1 MGGVPICKDCYK
13 FYFEGSWRK
22 DDEGKFEYCGWCAQ
36 GGDLFCCTNDS
47 CPNAFCLKCVKRN
60 LGRTAV
66 SKIED
71 SEEWKCFECEPK
83 QVREQ
88 RLLFFSIL
96 AFWKKVDEKVKKRVD
111 AKKAK
116 EKAKNR
122 SDCLT
127 KTYQLAS
134 QCNLIS
140 KNFVT
145 KNAENWAKNPNFSDK
160 KVKEQSAEDF
170 SKYLALSQK
179 NLTQLK
185 QRFLENVDE
194 DLGAS
199 KKRSEK
205 LTEIIED
212 LDSISNGHLEAI
224 VVKKEKV
231 KFQVLQNSSDE
242 ESTPKANGK
251 KSKVPEEVQVS
262 DIDELASSSEDEK
275 DSDFDSDNIE
285 KEEKKRKQTAK
296 KVKEELDKKFKKGKS
311 KKEVEIEKKKRN
323 PDEETPKKKKKKK
336 NPEGRTPKKKKKKK
350 KKKKEENSSEE
361 DFELTLAGTTNE
373 PPVEEI
379 DSEDSKDPKASKDSP
394 DSKDKNKAKNEV
406 LADSSD
412 EEETQT

>member
-1 MGGVPICKDCYK
+1 MGEIQIDANGGITDNFQSSNSTVMKSDSDDCLVVETKILPDKKWVESLEKEELEYFTKNQIPFEELEDRVVRCTACFKQGNHKQKGFFLRHPGLGVPICKDCHK

-160 KVKEQSAEDF
+160 KVKEESAEDF
-170 SKYLALSQK
+170 AKYLALSQK
-179 NLTQLK
+179 NLNQLK
-185 QRFLENVDE
+185 QRFLANVDE

-199 KKRSEK
+199 KKRS
-205 LTEIIED
+205 
-212 LDSISNGHLEAI
+212 
-224 VVKKEKV
+224 EKV

-251 KSKVPEEVQVS
+251 KSKAPEEVQLS
-262 DIDELASSSEDEK
+262 DTDELKSSSEEEE

-285 KEEKKRKQTAK
+285 KEERKRKQTAK

-311 KKEVEIEKKKRN
+311 KKEKEIESKKRN
-323 PDEETPKKKKKKK
+323 PDEETPKK
-336 NPEGRTPKKKKKKK
+336 R
-350 KKKKEENSSEE
+350 KE
-361 DFELTLAGTTNE
+361 
-373 PPVEEI
+373 I
-379 DSEDSKDPKASKDSP
+379 
-394 DSKDKNKAKNEV
+394 
-406 LADSSD
+406 
-412 EEETQT
+412 

>member
-1 MGGVPICKDCYK
+1 MCSLPLSCNSSKSSVLFISKDVLD
-13 FYFEGSWRK
+13 S
-22 DDEGKFEYCGWCAQ
+22 Q

-145 KNAENWAKNPNFSDK
+145 KNAENWAKNP
-160 KVKEQSAEDF
+160 
-170 SKYLALSQK
+170 SK
-179 NLTQLK
+179 
-185 QRFLENVDE
+185 FVHFH
-194 DLGAS
+194 
-199 KKRSEK
+199 
-205 LTEIIED
+205 I
-212 LDSISNGHLEAI
+212 
-224 VVKKEKV
+224 
-231 KFQVLQNSSDE
+231 
-242 ESTPKANGK
+242 PKAK
-251 KSKVPEEVQVS
+251 
-262 DIDELASSSEDEK
+262 L
-275 DSDFDSDNIE
+275 F
-285 KEEKKRKQTAK
+285 
-296 KVKEELDKKFKKGKS
+296 
-311 KKEVEIEKKKRN
+311 
-323 PDEETPKKKKKKK
+323 
-336 NPEGRTPKKKKKKK
+336 
-350 KKKKEENSSEE
+350 
-361 DFELTLAGTTNE
+361 
-373 PPVEEI
+373 
-379 DSEDSKDPKASKDSP
+379 
-394 DSKDKNKAKNEV
+394 
-406 LADSSD
+406 
-412 EEETQT
+412 